1 MTHVEAVIFDWAG
14 TTVDHGSLAPVLAI
28 IELFRRHGVSLTD
41 AEARRDM
48 GLFKRD
54 HIRKLLAMPRVSE
67 RWQATTNADPGEEEV
82 GALFA
87 EFVPL
92 QLDVLE
98 EHAQVIDGIP
108 ALAERL
114 RSRGLRLGST
124 TGYSRPMLDVVV
136 RRAKAQGYSCDVAL
150 SPDDVRGGRPQ
161 PWMCLQ
167 LALQFR
173 LSATRAAVKIGDTVS
188 DIDEAR
194 NAGMWAIGVSATGN
208 EVGLSEAQ
216 LAALA
221 PDERSRRIEA
231 ARVRLVAA
239 GAHYVV
245 TSAAECDAVLDEIDS
260 RLVAGDRP

>member
-1 MTHVEAVIFDWAG
+1 MTRVEAVIFDWAG

-28 IELFRRHGVSLTD
+28 LELFRRHGVSLTD
-41 AEARRDM
+41 AEARKDM

-54 HIRKLLAMPRVSE
+54 HLRHLLATPQVSE
-67 RWQATTNADPGEEEV
+67 QWRATTNAKPGEEEV

-92 QLDVLE
+92 QLEVLE

-108 ALAERL
+108 ALADRL
-114 RSRGLRLGST
+114 RSRGLHLGST
-124 TGYSRPMLDVVV
+124 TGYSRPMLEVVV
-136 RRAKAQGYSCDVAL
+136 RRAHAQGYSCEIAL
-150 SPDDVRGGRPQ
+150 CPDDVLGGRPH

-188 DIDEAR
+188 DIEEAR

-208 EVGLSEAQ
+208 EVGLSAAQ
-216 LAALA
+216 LAALP
-221 PDERSRRIEA
+221 PDERGRRIEA
-231 ARVRLVAA
+231 ARVRLMGA

-245 TSAAECDAVLDEIDS
+245 TSAAECEAILDEIDS
-260 RLVAGDRP
+260 RLVAGERP